1 MMQRR
6 RNDAVSAAVRSPGL
20 VPNQTLTH
28 AYIRFPTWHEQLVQF
43 LTRYLFAL
51 LGLLFFNYGA
61 HAAPAWL
68 TLDQLNAV
76 FAFYLVLNS
85 ANLAHA
91 KFFPQSAARYR
102 LALLIDIAMVTMG
115 VIDDPNPIPPSMV
128 AYIVVVLGNGM
139 RYGIRFFAEA
149 LIATLIG
156 AVLAL
161 ITRYTFLQLP
171 MPQGTLFLTLFGALI
186 VVYAYILM
194 GRIERSRQRS
204 EERSRTDLLTGL
216 LNRRG
221 LRELVEMRLSGKQWA
236 TRKPIVVF
244 ADLDHFKNVNDNHGH
259 AEGDRVLAMVGSLL
273 KKTLRDQ
280 DLVARYG
287 GDEFLVLLADVE
299 LNEAQEILSRVQAT
313 IEAWFKANNLGC
325 GISMGFATAPHDEW
339 NLDKVLH
346 TVDSML
352 YHSKAKRN
360 AAKSV
365 IDTDA
370 SSAPQV

>member
-1 MMQRR
+1 MLRR
-6 RNDAVSAAVRSPGL
+6 RNDAVSAAVRSPGI
-20 VPNQTLTH
+20 VPSQALTH

-61 HAAPAWL
+61 HAPPAWL
-68 TLDQLNAV
+68 SLGQLNLV

-85 ANLAHA
+85 INLAHA
-91 KFFPQSAARYR
+91 KLFPQSAARYR

-115 VIDDPNPIPPSMV
+115 VINDPNPIPPSMV

-156 AVLAL
+156 AILAL
-161 ITRYTFLQLP
+161 TTRYVFLHLP

-186 VVYAYILM
+186 VIYAYILM

-221 LRELVEMRLSGKQWA
+221 LRELVEMRIASRQW
-236 TRKPIVVF
+236 TLRKPIVVF
-244 ADLDHFKNVNDNHGH
+244 ADLDNFKTVNDNHGH

-287 GDEFLVLLADVE
+287 GDEFLVLLTDVE
-299 LNEAQEILSRVQAT
+299 LHEAQEILSRVQST
-313 IEAWFKANNLGC
+313 IEAWFRSNNLGC

-352 YHSKAKRN
+352 YQSKTKRN
-360 AAKSV
+360 AVKN
-365 IDTDA
+365 
-370 SSAPQV
+370 SAPAGTSAAD